1 MTRIGHFADPTVW
14 GWMWGAP
21 ERANY
26 QVVVWVAAGCDLSAA
41 ERAVSEALECVAV
54 RYPCSPDAEPGA
66 AADGG
71 A

>member
-1 MTRIGHFADPTVW
+1 MSPPPAAW

-26 QVVVWVAAGCDLSAA
+26 QVVIRAADGEVLAQAKGAVA
-41 ERAVSEALECVAV
+41 EALGCAAV
-54 RYPCSPDAEPGA
+54 RYPRNPGAEPRA
-66 AADGG
+66 AAGGG